1 MPIKPKILVA
11 DDEPII
17 ADTLATIL
25 NQGGFESRAVYSGE
39 QALEVASTFLPDM
52 LVTDVIMANLDGI
65 ETAIQMRSLFPQIKV
80 LLFSGEST
88 SADLLLRANSRGYE
102 FEILAKPVYPVDLL
116 MKLRSSGGDTVVR
129 QGPSHALQDTS
140 PRGWFDFAPSASKS
154 EGVAVSSKDN

>member
-1 MPIKPKILVA
+1 MQIKPKILVA

-52 LVTDVIMANLDGI
+52 LVTDVIMANLDGV
-65 ETAIQMRSLFPQIKV
+65 ETAIHMRSLLPKIKI

-88 SADLLLRANSRGYE
+88 SADLLLQANKRGYE
-102 FEILAKPVYPVDLL
+102 FEILAKPVHPVDLL
-116 MKLRSSGGDTVVR
+116 MKLQKASSDTAFQQAQIESTKDIGR
-129 QGPSHALQDTS
+129 QQWIDI
-140 PRGWFDFAPSASKS
+140 APIDPQS
-154 EGVAVSSKDN
+154 ERIAASSKDN